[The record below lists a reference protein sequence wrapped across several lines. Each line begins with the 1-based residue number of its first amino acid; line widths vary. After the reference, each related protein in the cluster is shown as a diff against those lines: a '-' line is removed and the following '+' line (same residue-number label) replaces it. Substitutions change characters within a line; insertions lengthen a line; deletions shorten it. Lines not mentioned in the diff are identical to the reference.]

1 MGRDVAQGP
10 DAGCGT
16 GLVGGQW
23 ASIRSCGDRRRRS
36 VEGHD
41 RTRASMACIGA
52 RAAASVGTCA
62 ASGSRAAAP
71 ITRSAAAS
79 SSATTRKPARST
91 RCSARR
97 SWAVT
102 SSRRCAR
109 AISRRSLS
117 SRSRSTR
124 ERRRRVACVRRRER
138 MPRQRRSRARPIDPD
153 TEGSRGGHARTCP
166 PAGTIDARG
175 ASRDQRSSS
184 GACSP
189 SARFESIDGL
199 ISGAWEAGRAHT
211 SRCSTSRCSYVDAIR
226 SRSSNPGASRPSA
239 RSFAMPAEPPMMT
252 PPFSIIS
259 ATA

>member
-23 ASIRSCGDRRRRS
+23 ASIRSCGDRRCRS
-36 VEGHD
+36 VEGHH

-79 SSATTRKPARST
+79 SSAATRKPARST

-109 AISRRSLS
+109 AISRRSLRLDLAALVS
-117 SRSRSTR
+117 GGVASPAFVVESECHVNADPAHDQLIRIPKDRAAGTRGRARLPERLTRAARRGISVRAPAPVRRARDSNRST
-124 ERRRRVACVRRRER
+124 A
-138 MPRQRRSRARPIDPD
+138 
-153 TEGSRGGHARTCP
+153 
-166 PAGTIDARG
+166 
-175 ASRDQRSSS
+175 
-184 GACSP
+184 
-189 SARFESIDGL
+189 
-199 ISGAWEAGRAHT
+199 
-211 SRCSTSRCSYVDAIR
+211 
-226 SRSSNPGASRPSA
+226 
-239 RSFAMPAEPPMMT
+239 
-252 PPFSIIS
+252 
-259 ATA
+259 

>member
-1 MGRDVAQGP
+1 
-10 DAGCGT
+10 
-16 GLVGGQW
+16 
-23 ASIRSCGDRRRRS
+23 
-36 VEGHD
+36 
-41 RTRASMACIGA
+41 MACIGA

-79 SSATTRKPARST
+79 SSAATRKPARST

-97 SWAVT
+97 SWTVT

-153 TEGSRGGHARTCP
+153 AEGSRGGHARTCP
-166 PAGTIDARG
+166 PAGAIDARG
-175 ASRDQRSSS
+175 PSRDQRSSS

-199 ISGAWEAGRAHT
+199 ISGAWEAAPIRAGVQRAGVHT
-211 SRCSTSRCSYVDAIR
+211 ATRFDRGHRTRARAGLRRDRSRCPPSRR
-226 SRSSNPGASRPSA
+226 
-239 RSFAMPAEPPMMT
+239 
-252 PPFSIIS
+252 
-259 ATA
+259 